1 MIYSTPS
8 NINVYFSTLC
18 EGTSASIVFLKEPR
32 CPGGSPRARGASCR
46 TVLKPQ
52 KGGRTMLFSFIM
64 LYWLKV
70 CGHILVAGEGGRW
83 KTPQRYTEC
92 TLLACRQCRASTHN
106 TKKHPNRFRIRPEW
120 GASGSRATVLYSRF
134 NFRAW
139 KKNQFV
145 AAARPQV
152 WVHPTASTHWS
163 WTPPYHK
170 KGRGS
175 AVMYISD
182 RAYLSTT

>member
-18 EGTSASIVFLKEPR
+18 EGPPPRLFFLKEPR
-32 CPGGSPRARGASCR
+32 CPRGSPRARGASCR

-52 KGGRTMLFSFIM
+52 KGGQTVLFSFIM
-64 LYWLKV
+64 LYLLKV
-70 CGHILVAGEGGRW
+70 CGHILVEGEEGSR

-120 GASGSRATVLYSRF
+120 GASSSRATVLYSRF
-134 NFRAW
+134 NFR
-139 KKNQFV
+139 V
-145 AAARPQV
+145 
-152 WVHPTASTHWS
+152 
-163 WTPPYHK
+163 
-170 KGRGS
+170 
-175 AVMYISD
+175 
-182 RAYLSTT
+182 

>member
-70 CGHILVAGEGGRW
+70 CGHILVAGEGGRR

-134 NFRAW
+134 NFRVW
-139 KKNQFV
+139 KKISLSLPHDRRCESIPRHPHTDAELRRTTKREEV
-145 AAARPQV
+145 AQWCTFPIEL
-152 WVHPTASTHWS
+152 T
-163 WTPPYHK
+163 
-170 KGRGS
+170 
-175 AVMYISD
+175 
-182 RAYLSTT
+182 